1 MRQSTKA
8 AAAAAAAPLIN
19 TAATSPTMVLGVY
32 VGVLLMV
39 EIVLLT
45 LNFAGNWTFSGH
57 GVVVLLPLYFLYF
70 LLIYWLMGN
79 EMRGAE
85 QVRNVLAGKMW
96 MNERAD
102 MKVTEAMAMQANNRV
117 WGFKVLF
124 GTLPIVIAANVR
136 MDLTRY
142 DISPWAVGG
151 VALFVVAVFTAEGAA
166 RGKMWWHDALS
177 DYLARLSE
185 DAGDDEDLDADR
197 L

>member
-1 MRQSTKA
+1 
-8 AAAAAAAPLIN
+8 
-19 TAATSPTMVLGVY
+19 MVLGVY
-32 VGVLLMV
+32 VGLLLML

-45 LNFAGNWTFSGH
+45 LYFQKNWAFAGH
-57 GVVVLLPLYFLYF
+57 GVVVLLPAYLLLF
-70 LLIYWLMGN
+70 LLMYWLMGN

-85 QVRNVLAGKMW
+85 QVRNIVGGRAH

-102 MKVTEAMAMQANNRV
+102 LRVTEAMAMQANNRV

-124 GTLPIVIAANVR
+124 GTLPIVIMANLR

-151 VALFVVAVFTAEGAA
+151 TALAIVALFTMEGAA
-166 RGKMWWHDALS
+166 RGKMWWNDALAE
-177 DYLARLSE
+177 YFARLAEEAGE
-185 DAGDDEDLDADR
+185 DEELDNDA